1 MMGNKQAKAMS
12 PKPSRSEERERL
24 ERERL
29 ERERQARQQR
39 ERERLDC
46 LDLAIQI

>member
-1 MMGNKQAKAMS
+1 MNDKT
-12 PKPSRSEERERL
+12 RLREERERL

-29 ERERQARQQR
+29 ERERQASQQR
-39 ERERLDC
+39 ERGRLDC